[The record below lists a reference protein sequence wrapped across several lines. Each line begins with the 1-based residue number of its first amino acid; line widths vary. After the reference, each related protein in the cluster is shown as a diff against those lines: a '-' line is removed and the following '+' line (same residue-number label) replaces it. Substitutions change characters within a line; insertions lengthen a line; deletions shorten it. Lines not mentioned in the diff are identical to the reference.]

1 MPGLLNPQFWNGI
14 GVVTL
19 VVLIGV
25 MLLVSLQRGWLILG
39 IHHREV
45 IAGRDR
51 EIAARDKTI
60 DALDA
65 RCDRQ
70 DDTIGLQAKAIS
82 DTTAVEEFAKTIL
95 TAMREGQRS

>member
-1 MPGLLNPQFWNGI
+1 MTGIWNPEFWNHVGVVGMVVMVGLL
-14 GVVTL
+14 
-19 VVLIGV
+19 
-25 MLLVSLQRGWLILG
+25 LLTSLQRGWLILG

-65 RCDRQ
+65 RNDKQ
-70 DDTIGLQAKAIS
+70 VETIALQAKAIA

-95 TAMREGQRS
+95 TTIREGQKT

>member
-1 MPGLLNPQFWNGI
+1 MGGIWNPQALNGI

-19 VVLIGV
+19 VLMVGMGLW
-25 MLLVSLQRGWLILG
+25 LSLQRGWLILG

-70 DDTIGLQAKAIS
+70 DDTIALQAKAIS
-82 DTTAVEEFAKTIL
+82 DTTGIEEFTKTML
-95 TAMREGQRS
+95 TAIREGVS